1 MGGAVTQGARDARV
15 AGFAPGVDTSIGS
28 LPHTDPIA
36 AVDFVLT
43 RQRRLPAAPSLPQR
57 SPLEGMIAQAAWGI
71 PGVTVHDDGSLDPV
85 AAEMDPAAPIAD
97 PDLAGEPFVGLRT
110 FLDAVADRTA
120 PIKLQLT
127 GPVTLGLALHAAGA
141 ERDLAFAV
149 AGHAVRSRAASL
161 LDLAQATA
169 PACDLVVMLDE
180 PGLVGLLDPDFP
192 LDREAAIDI
201 TSGALAVIEQ
211 VATTGLHCCGPTDWK
226 LALQAGPD
234 ILSVPVGQG
243 IEQAGGALGRFL
255 DDGGWVAWGA
265 VPTDE
270 PIGANPGRLWRQLSA
285 SWCDLVQAGCDPI
298 MLRTQA
304 MVTPACGLALHG
316 VSQAERVL
324 GLTRQVGARLHDQA
338 IGVRLAVGA

>member
-1 MGGAVTQGARDARV
+1 MAQGATSSRV
-15 AGFAPGVDTSIGS
+15 EGFAPGVDTSIGS
-28 LPHTDPIA
+28 LPHTDPVA
-36 AVDFVLT
+36 AVEFVLA

-71 PGVTVHDDGSLDPV
+71 PGVSVLDDGSLDLDV
-85 AAEMDPAAPIAD
+85 TALDPEAPIAD
-97 PDLAGEPFVGLRT
+97 PDLSGEPFVGLRT
-110 FLDAVADRTA
+110 FLDAVSDRTD

-141 ERDLAFAV
+141 EAGIAFAV
-149 AGHAVRSRAASL
+149 ASHAVRSRAASL

-169 PACDLVVMLDE
+169 PACDLVAMLDE
-180 PGLVGLLDPDFP
+180 PGLVGLPSPDFP
-192 LDREAAIDI
+192 LDREAAIDL
-201 TSGALAVIEQ
+201 TSGALAVLESMS
-211 VATTGLHCCGPTDWK
+211 TTGLHCCGPTDWK
-226 LALQAGPD
+226 LAIQAGPA
-234 ILSVPVGQG
+234 ILSVPVGGG

-255 DDGGWVAWGA
+255 DDGGWIAWGA

-270 PIGANPGRLWRQLSA
+270 PLGASPGRLFRHLSA
-285 SWCDLVQAGCDPI
+285 TWCDLVQAGCDPI

-316 VSQAERVL
+316 ESQAERVL

>member
-1 MGGAVTQGARDARV
+1 MGQGATDARV
-15 AGFAPGVDTSIGS
+15 VGFAPGVDTSIGS
-28 LPHTDPIA
+28 LPHTDPVA
-36 AVDFVLT
+36 AAQFVLQ

-57 SPLEGMIAQAAWGI
+57 SPLEGMVAQAAWGI
-71 PGVTVHDDGSLDPV
+71 AGVSVLPDGSLDLDLSGL
-85 AAEMDPAAPIAD
+85 DPEAPIAD
-97 PDLAGEPFVGLRT
+97 PELAGEPFVGLRT
-110 FLDAVADRTA
+110 FLDAVADRTE

-141 ERDLAFAV
+141 DVDRAFSV
-149 AGHAVRSRAASL
+149 ASHAVRARAAAM

-192 LDREAAIDI
+192 IDREAAVDL
-201 TSGALAVIEQ
+201 TSGALALLEQ

-226 LALQAGPD
+226 LALQTGPA
-234 ILSVPVGQG
+234 ILSVPVGVG

-270 PIGANPGRLWRQLSA
+270 PIGSSPGRLFRQLSA
-285 SWCDLVQAGCDPI
+285 SWCELVQAGCDPI
-298 MLRTQA
+298 VLRTQA

-316 VSQAERVL
+316 TSQAERVL
-324 GLTRQVGARLHDQA
+324 ALTRQVGARLHDQA